1 MGASRFSGMLTR
13 ARVSAG
19 RPPAAHRPKRGQSYA
34 RRGWG
39 PPAQP
44 PRAWRPPLS
53 DRARAAG
60 LMLCGSVVAG
70 AVVACML
77 GVTIWL
83 LAAGIHHVASG

>member
-13 ARVSAG
+13 ARVSSG
-19 RPPAAHRPKRGQSYA
+19 RTSAAQLPKRPAPAA

-44 PRAWRPPLS
+44 RRT
-53 DRARAAG
+53 RRAATRGRAHALG

-70 AVVACML
+70 ALVACVL
-77 GVTIWL
+77 GVAVLL

>member
-13 ARVSAG
+13 ARVSAS
-19 RPPAAHRPKRGQSYA
+19 RPSPARRPKRPEPPT

-44 PRAWRPPLS
+44 PRTWRPALS

-77 GVTIWL
+77 GVAVWL